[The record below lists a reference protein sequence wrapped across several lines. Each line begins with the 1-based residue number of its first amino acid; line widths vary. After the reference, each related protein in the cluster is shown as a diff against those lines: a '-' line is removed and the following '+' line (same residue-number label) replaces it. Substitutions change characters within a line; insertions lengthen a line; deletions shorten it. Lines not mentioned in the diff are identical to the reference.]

1 MKLMQRKEEIKRKRK
16 WDKRENSLES
26 QPRISDS
33 RQQSQWPTN
42 LKSRR
47 KNRSKKLNSLL
58 I

>member
-1 MKLMQRKEEIKRKRK
+1 MKLMQRREEIKRKRK

-47 KNRSKKLNSLL
+47 KNRAKKLNRVS
-58 I
+58 